1 MRGKEK
7 LIPHAARAGRWLE
20 EQSWASALPS
30 FYLASSQSP
39 KGFNNNNNEFTGCV
53 YRVRISGW
61 YIGWYIGGKGRWRDW
76 SWISCP
82 DGQGSAATQRIR
94 HAGRLRRRGG
104 CVHSIRQEGGRCA
117 AHYRQQYGPYD
128 SAWSGR

>member
-39 KGFNNNNNEFTGCV
+39 KGSYNNNKEGTSGAYIGCV
-53 YRVRISGW
+53 YRVV
-61 YIGWYIGGKGRWRDW
+61 Y
-76 SWISCP
+76 P
-82 DGQGSAATQRIR
+82 VVQR
-94 HAGRLRRRGG
+94 G
-104 CVHSIRQEGGRCA
+104 
-117 AHYRQQYGPYD
+117 
-128 SAWSGR
+128 